1 MADAAEHSF
10 REERD
15 RRRRED
21 GHRDYRDRDRDGHGH
36 RDRGDR
42 DRNREHFGDR
52 RDDRRRDFGGRDFD
66 DRRKRGGGHDN
77 DRRREHREE
86 NREHRHGR
94 GREEGSPRRGG
105 RKGRDGLGTPER
117 RSPTPEGAV
126 PLAQRR
132 RKASGWDVHA
142 PGYEQYSAMQAKQT
156 GLFNLPGA
164 NRTQVPPILGIAG
177 LPPPIPV
184 QTFGMG
190 IGSNPNLSRQSRRL
204 YIGSITPEVNEQNL
218 ADFFNSK
225 MIEMDIGTG
234 GPGNPVL
241 AVQCNYEKNYAF
253 VEFRSAEDAT
263 AAMAFDG
270 IIFINGPLKIRRPK
284 DYGGIEITVPSVHVP
299 GVVSTN
305 VPDSINKVF
314 VGGLP
319 TYLNEEQV
327 QELLK
332 SFGELK
338 AFNLVRENGNGPSKG
353 FAFFEYVDASVT
365 DVAIQS
371 LNGMELGDRYLVV
384 QRASV
389 GAKPGTPGMIPNLP
403 YDQFPEIPRPIMP
416 AGESNNADARIL
428 LMLNMVTP
436 DDLTNDDEY
445 GDLYE
450 DVKEECSKYGDVE
463 DLRIPRPVKK
473 DKSKWAPGEPGQ
485 QTAIEAQRADEAAGV
500 GRVYVKYVDAEGAQ
514 TGLKALAGRS
524 FAGRSIIATVLNE
537 DSQTTPPL
545 NLIFAPQPD
554 APPPLPTS

>member
-1 MADAAEHSF
+1 
-10 REERD
+10 
-15 RRRRED
+15 
-21 GHRDYRDRDRDGHGH
+21 
-36 RDRGDR
+36 
-42 DRNREHFGDR
+42 
-52 RDDRRRDFGGRDFD
+52 
-66 DRRKRGGGHDN
+66 
-77 DRRREHREE
+77 
-86 NREHRHGR
+86 
-94 GREEGSPRRGG
+94 
-105 RKGRDGLGTPER
+105 
-117 RSPTPEGAV
+117 
-126 PLAQRR
+126 
-132 RKASGWDVHA
+132 
-142 PGYEQYSAMQAKQT
+142 MQAKQT

-164 NRTQVPPILGIAG
+164 NRTQVPPILGIPG

-204 YIGSITPEVNEQNL
+204 YIGSITPDVNEQNL

-225 MIEMDIGTG
+225 MIEMSIGTG

-284 DYGGIEITVPSVHVP
+284 DYGGDTITSSNFHVP

-305 VPDSINKVF
+305 VPDSIHKIF

-327 QELLK
+327 MELLK

-353 FAFFEYVDASVT
+353 FAFFEYVDSSVT

-371 LNGMELGDRYLVV
+371 LNGMEVGDRYLVV

-416 AGESNNADARIL
+416 AGDGSVEDARIL

-436 DDLTNDDEY
+436 DDLQDDDEY
-445 GDLYE
+445 GDIYE
-450 DVKEECSKYGDVE
+450 DVKEECSKHGEVE

-473 DKSKWAPGEPGQ
+473 DKSKWGEAGQ
-485 QTAIEAQRADEAAGV
+485 QSQIDAARADEAAGV
-500 GRVYVKYVDAEGAQ
+500 GRVYVKFVNGNGAQ
-514 TGLKALAGRS
+514 NAMKALAGRS
-524 FAGRSIIATVLNE
+524 FAGRSIIATVLSE

-545 NLIFAPQPD
+545 NLIFAPQPE
-554 APPPLPTS
+554 APPPLPTE